1 MTSNMKIEMITTFH
15 HEDIAG
21 KRTHLL
27 YLQAAVAGTAT
38 EAALEWIIGVVSPMR
53 TEYSHNNLVATTE

>member
-38 EAALEWIIGVVSPMR
+38 EAALE
-53 TEYSHNNLVATTE
+53 

>member
-1 MTSNMKIEMITTFH
+1 MKIEMITTFH

-27 YLQAAVAGTAT
+27 HLRAAVAGTAT
-38 EAALEWIIGVVSPMR
+38 EAALD
-53 TEYSHNNLVATTE
+53 